1 MSRAEAALAAP
12 PAAAEPGDATVH
24 AMVHA
29 TGNIARLPIGQAL
42 AAGAMSRR
50 PAAAG

>member
-1 MSRAEAALAAP
+1 MSRAEAAPAAP

-24 AMVHA
+24 AM
-29 TGNIARLPIGQAL
+29 GNIARLAIGQAL

-50 PAAAG
+50 PAATG